1 MNEKKFDQA
10 LTLLKPLA
18 DQLGTTIHQL
28 WAVLVHQAQINAFL
42 ILAFIG
48 LWLGSLAGGS
58 FVLKKH
64 LKTQSRQTQER
75 DLKTD
80 VLAAFLIIDFAVG
93 FIITLI
99 IFPQA
104 VTGLVNPQYW
114 ALQKI
119 LELVR

>member
-64 LKTQSRQTQER
+64 LKTQSQQTQER
-75 DLKTD
+75 DQTD